1 MHPLASPIYIRTT
14 GTHVTHLLLSGPLWL
29 LWLTF
34 FIWTTWTHETHLTHI
49 FIFGILLFLSITRT
63 YIYLY
68 PGPLWPM
75 WLNCFY
81 SDSFDSPIS
90 IRTPVTH
97 VTHLFLSE
105 LLWLLWLTYFYPD
118 SCDSCDS
125 PISIRTPV
133 TLVTEVPILS
143 IMGSMSHFLYSFL
156 NTTGI
161 KPMTIDQYVGV
172 LAT

>member
-34 FIWTTWTHETHLTHI
+34 FYLDNLDPWDSPDSHI
-49 FIFGILLFLSITRT
+49 SIRNPVILVNYL
-63 YIYLY
+63 YLY